1 MVRQHWKALLG
12 FSFFEII
19 AAWFLLSDA
28 ERYLT
33 SSMTGLLIAAS
44 PIIAAILDRFT
55 GGEQRLGI
63 RRIVGLATGLAGVA
77 VLAGPH
83 LTGGT
88 AWPVIEVLMVA
99 TCYAIAPLIAARH
112 LADVPALPMTAT
124 CLGFAALVYAAPAA
138 ATWPTE
144 MLSSRVLLAL
154 GGLAVICTA
163 LAFIVFFALIREIG
177 AARALVFTYVNPAVA
192 LLAGVVVLNEP
203 LTAWNVAALVL
214 ILAGCVLATHRPDD
228 PLPDPQ
234 CDEHVAR

>member
-28 ERYLT
+28 ERHLT

-55 GGEQRLGI
+55 GGEQRLGF
-63 RRIVGLATGLAGVA
+63 RRVLGLGVGLAGVA

-88 AWPVIEVLMVA
+88 AWPVIEVLLVA

-124 CLGFAALVYAAPAA
+124 CLGFAALGVRRPCRGHLADRDAVNASLIGAGRIGGHLHRPGIH
-138 ATWPTE
+138 
-144 MLSSRVLLAL
+144 RVL
-154 GGLAVICTA
+154 
-163 LAFIVFFALIREIG
+163 
-177 AARALVFTYVNPAVA
+177 
-192 LLAGVVVLNEP
+192 
-203 LTAWNVAALVL
+203 
-214 ILAGCVLATHRPDD
+214 RPH
-228 PLPDPQ
+228 P
-234 CDEHVAR
+234 